1 MPQSWLLKFNHQ
13 VVTTTLILFRCI
25 WWYQNYV
32 GYRRS
37 LSKTISMYFLFK
49 PIFKVYVQ
57 FDVQLCFLFF
67 YLLVPPTIL
76 GCPADRREVTAFDAT
91 TTQVFWTEPTAS
103 SSLGGNVR
111 VNRSHAP
118 GDMFGFGET
127 TVTYMFTDENSG
139 ETSVCTFLVIVS
151 RGG

>member
-1 MPQSWLLKFNHQ
+1 MVWKIMLDIEVYKLPRHLTWGVFPKQYQCISCLNRFLKFMFN
-13 VVTTTLILFRCI
+13 LMSSYAF
-25 WWYQNYV
+25 Y
-32 GYRRS
+32 
-37 LSKTISMYFLFK
+37 
-49 PIFKVYVQ
+49 
-57 FDVQLCFLFF
+57 F
-67 YLLVPPTIL
+67 YLVVPPDIL
-76 GCPADRREVTAFDAT
+76 DCPADRREVTAFDAT

-111 VNRSHAP
+111 VERSHAP

-127 TVTYMFTDENSG
+127 RVTYRFTDENSG